1 MTDDE
6 LERRKEET
14 WGISEIRGDS
24 LAQEEA
30 EIISSEKDA
39 SDESD
44 TTDTAEMK
52 ATAEADVASDIA
64 ASRNTESVSDTA
76 DTPQSKNTADT
87 EDVSDTP
94 DSEDQKETSDTS
106 DPNGGS
112 TSKEQTKGNTVREM
126 ALDAEA
132 KGLAVRDL
140 HNVNVYLYEDIH
152 QEMDSTFKA
161 LDAEY
166 YQTYGED
173 LSKNKDFFNAV
184 FRAGLSSPRL
194 REELELEE

>member
-14 WGISEIRGDS
+14 WGMSEIRGDS

-152 QEMDSTFKA
+152 QEMVSTFKA